1 MKKILVVKIIAAF
14 LSLFLATVMILIL
27 NGVNSGITDTQ
38 KSPDY
43 RIEGKKNAKIVI
55 IEYSDFACPACAN
68 MNFYIKNLIKYFPED
83 FEINFKHFPLTNIHP
98 YSFNAAV
105 WVECAGIE
113 ENKFFEVGDLFF
125 KNQKEWW
132 NNKDYIKLFEKYTKE
147 AKADVERIKKCFN
160 ESKTVDIVKKDIQ
173 NADKMKLNSTP
184 TFFVNG
190 KIAVGGMELVEAIKK
205 EKER

>member
-1 MKKILVVKIIAAF
+1 MKKIYTIKMISAF
-14 LSLFLATVMILIL
+14 VILFTATVVIMILKSFESEVGNIE
-27 NGVNSGITDTQ
+27 

-43 RIEGKKNAKIVI
+43 RIAGKKNAKILI

-68 MNFYIKNLIKYFPED
+68 MNVYIKNLIKYFPED
-83 FEINFKHFPLTNIHP
+83 FEVNFKHFPLTNIHP

-105 WVECAGIE
+105 WVECAGVE
-113 ENKFFEVGDLFF
+113 DNKFFEVGDVFF

-132 NNKDYIKLFEKYTKE
+132 NNKDYIKFFEKYTKE
-147 AKADVERIKKCFN
+147 AGANVEKIKNCFN
-160 ESKTVDIVKKDIQ
+160 NSKTVDLVKKDLE

-190 KIAVGGMELVEAIKK
+190 KMAVGGMELVELLKK
-205 EKER
+205 EKNK